1 MFDLERGDLAILEKR
16 RGKLDV
22 KQPKKL
28 GNAWD
33 GDGILVIQMTCLFHI
48 LLALKRGDELHEVKD
63 YDLSKDNV

>member
-1 MFDLERGDLAILEKR
+1 M
-16 RGKLDV
+16 

-33 GDGILVIQMTCLFHI
+33 GDGIVVIQMTCLFDI
-48 LLALKRGDELHEVKD
+48 LLALKRGDESHEVKD